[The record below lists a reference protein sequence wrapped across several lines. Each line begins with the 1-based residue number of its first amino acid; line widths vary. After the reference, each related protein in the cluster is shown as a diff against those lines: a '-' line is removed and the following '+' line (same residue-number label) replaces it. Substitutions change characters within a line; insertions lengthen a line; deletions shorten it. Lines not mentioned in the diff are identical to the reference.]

1 MSNVPTQANG
11 KVLPD
16 VAQLQAQIADLQAKL
31 AGRTI
36 SKLAIKIAN
45 KGGVSVYGLQRFPI
59 TLYRE
64 QWERLFGV
72 LDQLREVVAKAP
84 TKKEL
89 EDRAA
94 ATAR

>member
-1 MSNVPTQANG
+1 MSNGTQTQPNG
-11 KVLPD
+11 KIIPD

-31 AGRTI
+31 AARPV
-36 SKLAIKIAN
+36 SKLAIKIAD

-64 QWERLFGV
+64 QWERLFGA

-89 EDRAA
+89 ETRTAA
-94 ATAR
+94 